1 MTVRLTGFTILAAV
15 LLSGCG
21 YTTDTVWRKDIKTVA
36 VPVFRTRSLRRGH
49 EFELTKAVTEEIMRR
64 SGYTLANNRD
74 ADTILLGEINRL
86 RTPVLVEDSQDR
98 IYEYSV
104 NVEMR
109 LVWRD
114 QRTGDVLYEGL
125 VSESGDAV
133 LSRGESLETA
143 RDEAFRELARVIVDK
158 LLVNW

>member
-1 MTVRLTGFTILAAV
+1 MTVRLTGITILAAV

-21 YTTDTVWRKDIKTVA
+21 YTTESIWRKDVQTVA
-36 VPVFRTRSLRRGH
+36 VPIFTTRSLRRGQ
-49 EFELTKAVTEEIMRR
+49 EFVLTKAVTEEIMRR
-64 SGYTLANNRD
+64 SGYTLASNEN
-74 ADTILLGEINRL
+74 ADTILLGEIEEL

-104 NVEMR
+104 SVTMR

-114 QRTGDVLYEGL
+114 QRTGDVIYEGN

-133 LSRGESLETA
+133 LSQGESLFSA

-158 LLVNW
+158 LLVQW